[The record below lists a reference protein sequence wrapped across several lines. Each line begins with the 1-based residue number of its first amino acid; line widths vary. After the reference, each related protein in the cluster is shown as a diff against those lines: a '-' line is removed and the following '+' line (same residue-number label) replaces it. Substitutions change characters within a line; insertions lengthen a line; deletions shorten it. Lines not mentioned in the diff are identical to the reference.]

1 MAATEVASALARG
14 ALAPALGQSGPDGV
28 GAVRAGGGAKE
39 AGGES
44 FGDVIARALDGVNQD
59 LRAADAGVTKVVRAE
74 PVELHEVMMNL
85 EKADVSVR
93 LMTQVGRRVV
103 SAYREIMRMNV

>member
-1 MAATEVASALARG
+1 MAAIEATSALMRAG
-14 ALAPALGQSGPDGV
+14 LAPMRAPDGV
-28 GAVRAGGGAKE
+28 RAPE
-39 AGGES
+39 ATGDVKPDGEG
-44 FGDVIARALDGVNQD
+44 FGDALTKALDAVNTD
-59 LRAADAGVTKVVRAE
+59 LKAADAGVNKVARAE

-93 LMTQVGRRVV
+93 LMTLVGKRVV